1 MSASIFALKL
11 RDASF
16 KGVPFNVASISKSV
30 LRRKVVH
37 EYPQRDEHYV
47 EDLGKGVTSYD
58 LTAFLVGDNCV
69 EKAKKLEEVLLSP
82 GPGTFINP
90 WEGSL
95 NVTVLDASSIT
106 YTNDALRYCSVRI
119 KFIDA
124 GKLTNPASSVNSV
137 TLARRI
143 SDAISLSAV
152 KDFVDRFKNSELFQ
166 LYQSAMTGTIL
177 EKLGII
183 SNSEIVQLFGIAD
196 EIIEL
201 GANAAYLLGA
211 GPQSFADRVYETFGL
226 ARFTTTKTRWN
237 GVVDQITN
245 IVSHDS
251 FRSATNAKINEPA
264 VVSVTEDN
272 LITNQ
277 AAIEGLMRNTL
288 LSQAIGAAT
297 MIGTSVDVESED
309 GYSED
314 NGQDSDDISVQ
325 IPVEDILATRDGLL
339 DAIDAELK
347 NALIP
352 DELFLNLLDARC
364 TVFSL
369 LTEKAEGLSRL
380 IDVDLM
386 VNAPSVVVASDYYDN
401 AMRESEIVKRN
412 KIIHAGFCPDK
423 LKLLSK

>member
-106 YTNDALRYCSVRI
+106 YSNDALRYCSVRI

-124 GKLTNPASSVNSV
+124 GKLTNPDSSVDQ
-137 TLARRI
+137 TQTARAIADALGLATI
-143 SDAISLSAV
+143 EKFV
-152 KDFVDRFKNSELFQ
+152 QDFRESKFFEI
-166 LYQSAMTGTIL
+166 YQSALNGTIL
-177 EKLGII
+177 EKINII
-183 SNSEIVQLFGIAD
+183 SNSDLARIFDITD

-211 GPQSFADRVYETFGL
+211 GPRNFAEHVFDVLGL

-237 GVVDQITN
+237 GVVDQITS
-245 IVSHDS
+245 IVSEDS
-251 FRSATNAKINEPA
+251 FNSATKAKINEPA
-264 VVSVTEDN
+264 VASNIESD

-277 AAIEGLMRNTL
+277 ASIEGLMRTAL
-288 LSQAIGAAT
+288 ITQAIGAST
-297 MIGTSVDVESED
+297 MIGSPVDTELET
-309 GYSED
+309 EA
-314 NGQDSDDISVQ
+314 SDDGATTETTASQVA
-325 IPVEDILATRDGLL
+325 VEDLLTTRDRLL
-339 DAIDAELK
+339 TVIDNELR
-347 NALIP
+347 NPLIS
-352 DELFLNLLDARC
+352 DEMFINLLSSRC
-364 TVFSL
+364 AVFSL

-380 IDVDLM
+380 ITIDLP
-386 VNAPSVVVASDYYDN
+386 VNAPSLVVASDYYDD
-401 AMRESEIVKRN
+401 ATREAEIVTRN
-412 KIIHAGFCPDK
+412 KVMHAGFCPDE
-423 LKLLSK
+423 LKILSK